1 VIDEPAGGAHRHPR
15 QMAIRLKMFLVRT
28 LKDLVDRPRDDLVAE
43 RYDRFRKMGVFLEE
57 PQGV

>member
-1 VIDEPAGGAHRHPR
+1 
-15 QMAIRLKMFLVRT
+15 MAIRLKMFLVRT